1 MPNQL
6 TSTTLLLINS
16 PGGALAPPL
25 SMNSTNWTLNI
36 IVATAPSSSYVY
48 IIVKTGPR
56 RSSDDVPVWLERWII
71 NQVMCFLN
79 LWVPKVR
86 SAILAAIALFLSNFV
101 SYLSISSNNEPD
113 VSYVLQNGLF
123 CTAGNLKN

>member
-1 MPNQL
+1 
-6 TSTTLLLINS
+6 
-16 PGGALAPPL
+16 
-25 SMNSTNWTLNI
+25 MNSTNWTLNI

-56 RSSDDVPVWLERWII
+56 RSRDDVPVWLERWII

-123 CTAGNLKN
+123 CTAKFEKLTM